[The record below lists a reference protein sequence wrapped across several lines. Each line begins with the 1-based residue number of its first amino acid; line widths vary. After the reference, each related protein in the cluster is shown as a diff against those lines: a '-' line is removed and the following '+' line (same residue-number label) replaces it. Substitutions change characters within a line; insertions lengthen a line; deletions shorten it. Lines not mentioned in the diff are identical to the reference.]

1 VQIILLGRVR
11 IERDDRPCSAD
22 VVVGEDATGVRWC
35 TVKRHAGL
43 ASGRAIG
50 QQRRRRRKS
59 AKVQLLTDDRGKTT
73 IDDGSSS
80 RIPSTPFSF
89 GNCLMPAVELDTA
102 RLVGGSEAD
111 RSRVL
116 ERVHEYL
123 EANASFDWGQL
134 QDIWSGAPE
143 GIFFNLNGHTY
154 KGREHWTRL
163 WQFYQPNVRSGYWT
177 PFDLGGVVS
186 NDLAVIWCERQTQS
200 EWIGR
205 DPPPQARRYGVSFIS
220 RSTMVFRKEAGDWRV
235 VHVHFSEAS
244 TAPRPGGI

>member
-1 VQIILLGRVR
+1 
-11 IERDDRPCSAD
+11 
-22 VVVGEDATGVRWC
+22 
-35 TVKRHAGL
+35 
-43 ASGRAIG
+43 
-50 QQRRRRRKS
+50 
-59 AKVQLLTDDRGKTT
+59 
-73 IDDGSSS
+73 
-80 RIPSTPFSF
+80 
-89 GNCLMPAVELDTA
+89 MPAVELDAA

-111 RSRVL
+111 RSRVV

-143 GIFFNLNGHTY
+143 AVFFNLNGHTY

-186 NDLAVIWCERQTQS
+186 NDLAVVWCERHTQS

-220 RSTMVFRKEAGDWRV
+220 RSTMVVRKEAGDWRV